1 MSKTDLMRFEE
12 KLDKVVKYYLSD
24 PQSSRLSDS
33 LKEQLQRWKFI
44 RMVFS
49 SWQISN
55 PRQVVN
61 AVMKEFGIEERQA
74 YRDVQCA
81 QKLYVRLEETN
92 KEFERILLI
101 ESIKKNKAKAEA
113 QGNYKVV
120 AMYDANL
127 IKIGGYDKELE
138 QPKIIQ
144 IIKNEMVYDPR
155 LVGGEEI
162 EDLEKITRQFM
173 AKKKKQIDDEFAVDA
188 NIIEE
193 ELNYASSK

>member
-1 MSKTDLMRFEE
+1 MRFEE